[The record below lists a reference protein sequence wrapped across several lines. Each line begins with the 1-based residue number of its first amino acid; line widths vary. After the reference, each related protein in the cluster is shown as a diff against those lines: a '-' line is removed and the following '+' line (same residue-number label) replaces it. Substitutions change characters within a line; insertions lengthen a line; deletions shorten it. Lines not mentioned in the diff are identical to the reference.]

1 MPAILLTP
9 PAIEPVSLVE
19 AKAHLKVEVSDDDSL
34 IDGLIT
40 TARQHIER
48 QTGKALIDQTWAI
61 YLDDWGGNEI
71 VLPVEPVSAVN
82 AMRTYSEDDSASLI
96 GPEHYYSD
104 TVSSPARIVLRG
116 SRVWQRPGRI
126 ANGIEIELVAG
137 YGPAGDDVP
146 AGLRQA
152 ILLLVAHWYENRE
165 GASYGGAAHRLP
177 LGIDR
182 LIRPYCPVR
191 L

>member
-40 TARQHIER
+40 TARQHIEC

-82 AMRTYSEDDSASLI
+82 AIRTYSEDDSAPLI
-96 GPEHYYSD
+96 GPEHYYTD

-137 YGPAGDDVP
+137 YGPAGNDVP
-146 AGLRQA
+146 ASLRQA

-165 GASYGGAAHRLP
+165 GASYGNVAHRLP